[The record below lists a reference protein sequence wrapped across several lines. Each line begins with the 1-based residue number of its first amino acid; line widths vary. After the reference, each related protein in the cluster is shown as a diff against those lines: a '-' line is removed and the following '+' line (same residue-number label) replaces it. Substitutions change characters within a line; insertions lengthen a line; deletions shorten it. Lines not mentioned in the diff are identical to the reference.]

1 LKRKARR
8 RIFLAAARP
17 NNITFLEKLCCF
29 LKNKI
34 MEKSFLLL
42 FSILIII
49 LFALNFNE
57 SWNNK
62 NYENLKF
69 KKYTWFW
76 FKIFKIEETKENLI
90 KFYKGLSL
98 FVILIMTISVILL
111 IKN

>member
-1 LKRKARR
+1 
-8 RIFLAAARP
+8 
-17 NNITFLEKLCCF
+17 
-29 LKNKI
+29 
-34 MEKSFLLL
+34 MEISFLLL

-69 KKYTWFW
+69 KKYTWFR